1 MTTEQLLALADRVER
16 GEIKALSILQPW
28 PHHIL
33 HDGKDVENRSWPTK
47 GRGWFLIHAGK
58 STRENPEMIRDRAL
72 PLGGIVG
79 AARIVDCVEA
89 MDSRWFFGPFGFVL
103 RDAFPLPLAPCA
115 GKLSFFRPPA
125 ETLIQVAH
133 NIRAHAGQIGG
144 AA

>member
-1 MTTEQLLALADRVER
+1 MTPEQLLALADRVER

-58 STRENPEMIRDRAL
+58 STREAPEMIRDRSL

-79 AARIVDCVEA
+79 MARIVDCVQA
-89 MDSRWFFGPFGFVL
+89 MDSRWFCGPCGFVL
-103 RDAFPLPLAPCA
+103 RDAFPLPLAPCS
-115 GKLSFFRPPA
+115 GRLSFFRPPA
-125 ETLIQVAH
+125 ETLAQVAQH
-133 NIRAHAGQIGG
+133 IRAHAGQIGG